1 MSENN
6 QEKEIKDTKAIEEK
20 ALNYLKSFIEDS
32 KVISQFIDD
41 NDKEPCWDGHLYLY
55 SDGKRDKEHLRGRVP
70 VQVKGTEVDRFQT
83 KRWKFKLDKNDLK
96 AYLHEPTFFIVCQV
110 KKNSKERKLFFREL
124 LPDTVNRLLRD
135 MGSNETRKTL
145 FHPLTT
151 DLQEFE
157 EQLGLFLAHRRKMI
171 SFADS
176 KPLTMEDVCK
186 KGIKE
191 FTFIA
196 PVYTSNKL
204 KLFKY
209 LSTHDT
215 YLYAKLSKEYD
226 IEVPISGGPMKFSIQ
241 RDLDVNVKAGGRVF
255 YRGCKS
261 KIENGRMILTID
273 KVMTID
279 LPLDDRDK
287 RKPEVKFRSE
297 SKTLLGTIQE
307 AEFSIALHES
317 GTLSVG
323 DLDFNI
329 KVNEVESIE
338 RLKAKLERW
347 KELHALLDKLH
358 VTKPLDLSGIT
369 EEQDYHIGLLVETVL
384 KGKPVKLP
392 GQKST
397 LMIFD
402 ISNVKLLLWCAANE
416 NGDCMFGDF
425 CDHTIEISYKPED
438 RNIIVSPYS
447 YLQNERLWEL
457 SDNINYEDIV
467 PSAEKVCSKDSFCYQ
482 MANYDVLS
490 LIKASDNIL
499 NSNEDKSHKLL
510 GAAAD
515 LCHWLIENDP
525 NIDFHLIHLV
535 NKYQIIK
542 RQRPLNEAESQEL
555 DTHLQSDETTKIL
568 KAGICLLLERK
579 ALFEELFNSLKEN
592 EQTEMKNY
600 PIWKF
605 MIW

>member
-1 MSENN
+1 MVENN
-6 QEKEIKDTKAIEEK
+6 QEKEIKYTKAIEEK

-55 SDGKRDKEHLRGRVP
+55 SDGKRDKGHLRGRVP
-70 VQVKGTEVDRFQT
+70 VQVKGTEVNRFQT
-83 KRWKFKLDKNDLK
+83 KKWKFKLEKNDLK

-135 MGSNETRKTL
+135 IGSNETRKTL

-157 EQLGLFLAHRRKMI
+157 EQLGLFLAHSRKMV
-171 SFADS
+171 SFADT
-176 KPLTMEDVCK
+176 KPLTMEDVCTK
-186 KGIKE
+186 DIRE

-196 PVYTSNKL
+196 PVNTSNKL

-215 YLYAKLSKEYD
+215 YLYAKLSNEYD

-241 RDLDVNVKAGGRVF
+241 RDLDVDVKAGGRVF

-279 LPLDDRDK
+279 LPMDDRDK

-297 SKTLLGTIQE
+297 SKTLLDSIQE
-307 AEFSIALHES
+307 VEFSIALHES
-317 GTLSVG
+317 GTLSIG
-323 DLDFNI
+323 DLDLHI
-329 KVNEVESIE
+329 KVNEVEFIE
-338 RLKAKLERW
+338 KLKAKLERW
-347 KELHALLDKLH
+347 KELQALLDKLH
-358 VTKPLDLSGIT
+358 VTKSLDLSGIT
-369 EEQDYHIGLLVETVL
+369 EEQGYHIDLLVETIL
-384 KGKPVKLP
+384 KGKPVKVP

-457 SDNINYEDIV
+457 CDNINYDDIV
-467 PSAEKVCSKDSFCYQ
+467 SSAEKACSKDSFCYQ

-490 LIKASDNIL
+490 LIKASDNIF
-499 NSNEDKSHKLL
+499 SSDEDKSLKLI

-515 LCHWLIENDP
+515 LCQWLIDNDP
-525 NIDFHLIHLV
+525 NMDCHLIHLV
-535 NKYQIIK
+535 NKYQITK
-542 RQRPLNEAESQEL
+542 RQRPLNEAECQEL
-555 DTHLQSDETTKIL
+555 DTYLQSDETTGIL

-579 ALFEELFNSLKEN
+579 ELFEELFSSLQEN
-592 EQTEMKNY
+592 EQAEMRKY

-605 MIW
+605 KNW